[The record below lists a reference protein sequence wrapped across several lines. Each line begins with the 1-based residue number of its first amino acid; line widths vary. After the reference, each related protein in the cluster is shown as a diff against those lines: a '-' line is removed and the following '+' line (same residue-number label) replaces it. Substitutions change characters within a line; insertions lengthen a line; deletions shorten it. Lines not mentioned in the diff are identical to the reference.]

1 MRKVLAP
8 GLASRPPEKP
18 DAAGRLARTGR
29 DSPSSPHKGVG
40 VVADLRHDR
49 LKIPMARADLLINL
63 VRAGAQGDQ
72 IGFRRTVE
80 AIVAEERE
88 RQHHVVADRL
98 AEFLKASARDGGG
111 VTLPDTISA
120 LVHEVRPARL
130 LHDLVLPPQTL
141 VACKEVVEEQQRVDL
156 LRSYSVEP
164 RHRILLA
171 GPPGNGKTSLAEA
184 MAGELAVP
192 LLVVRYEA
200 IIGSFLGETA
210 ARLASL
216 FDYVRTRRCV
226 VFFDEFDTLGKERG
240 DEHETGE
247 VKRVVSSLLLNI
259 DALPA
264 HVVVMTATNHPE
276 LLDRAVWRRFQV
288 RLTLPAPQAR
298 DVVEWIARF
307 EQQQRVQLG
316 PTKKLVVAT
325 LKGVSFAE
333 IEDFFSD
340 VQRRL
345 ILAGPDAEFHDV
357 VKARVGQWKAR
368 RSTRP

>member
-1 MRKVLAP
+1 
-8 GLASRPPEKP
+8 
-18 DAAGRLARTGR
+18 
-29 DSPSSPHKGVG
+29 
-40 VVADLRHDR
+40 
-49 LKIPMARADLLINL
+49 MARADLLINL

-72 IGFRRTVE
+72 LSFRRTVE

-98 AEFLKASARDGGG
+98 AEFLKSSARDSGG

-120 LVHEVRPARL
+120 FVHEVRPARL
-130 LHDLVLPPQTL
+130 LHDLVLPAQSL
-141 VACKEVVEEQQRVDL
+141 LACNEVVEEQQRVDL
-156 LRSYSVEP
+156 LRSYGVEP

-210 ARLASL
+210 ARLAGL
-216 FDYVRTRRCV
+216 FDYVRTQRCV

-298 DVVEWIARF
+298 DVAEWIARF
-307 EQQQRVQLG
+307 EQRQSVQLG
-316 PTKKLVVAT
+316 PTKKLVTAA
-325 LKGVSFAE
+325 LEGVSFAE
-333 IEDFFSD
+333 IEEFFSD

-345 ILAGPDAEFHDV
+345 ILGGPDAKLHDV
-357 VKARVGQWKAR
+357 VKTRVRQWNTR
-368 RSTRP
+368 RSTRG